1 MTKRHV
7 SKCLI
12 LVVLAGILFASTP
25 LFAQF
30 RSSIEGT
37 VTDSSGAAVAGA
49 QVTLTNQDTGVAITA
64 TSNETGLFRFPSLGL
79 GKYTVVAT
87 KTGFETVKQ
96 ENVALAAEETRTV
109 PLVLKVG
116 QIQETVTITE
126 DAAAI
131 QLAESKIAS
140 GISSQEITELPL
152 TGRNIF
158 DLVSLTPGV
167 TGIGQASGGAFD
179 NNVFSL
185 VNGGQTNANGQ
196 RGDANAF
203 YLDNTYATS
212 NPDPGTYNLTPNP
225 ESIAE
230 VHVAVN
236 DYSAEY
242 GHSSGVVIQAVT
254 KSGTNQFHGSLFEYH
269 TDNDMQ
275 SAFFIP
281 PGSCPDPVP
290 CKPKLATSRRNEFGG
305 SIGGPIQKDKT
316 FAFFSWDQLRS
327 AAAGTLTGTVETPD
341 FVNFMTTNFP
351 NNLSTQL
358 MTKFPALRANAQPP
372 LTVEQLD
379 PNCGTTA
386 PVAGIPCNLDVL
398 ENVSEPVAPKNN
410 GLQWNF
416 RIDRYFRDSKDRV
429 NGSYFRKTPDVI
441 TPNLRPAFD
450 TLNAFAG
457 ITNYANLDWTHT
469 FSPSLLNDAAFGVT
483 RISGLGVCAHCEV
496 PPIGIGTTATS
507 VVGFGIGFA
516 PAEFLQNDFHWRD
529 VLSYNH
535 GKHAWKAGLEI
546 FRDQENDLFSGPQLR
561 PAYTFADN
569 SVAGGVSALF
579 DFANDTPASEGNIN
593 FDLRTGAPAS
603 QNVGYRSTTYGFFV
617 QDDYKVKSNLSI
629 NAGLRWDF
637 SSNPN
642 EVNNR
647 MTNIILGSGA
657 NLQQQVPGAS
667 VQIVPNLL
675 RDHRIGY
682 FAPRLGFAWDPTKQ
696 GKLSIR
702 GGVGVF
708 FNRWPNKVWS
718 DPTRGNPPFEGG
730 PITAVLG
737 NPGPQ
742 PTYGL
747 CQQATNPFNCDFP
760 TGLPVGLNAR
770 GGALPGAGI
779 SSAGGTI
786 PDLKYSYNI
795 ARFVGV
801 QYGITPNW
809 VVEADYTGSHDVHL
823 YSNTNFNRCFGCYS
837 PQTGNQIFVDPGTL
851 YGNANFTPNPFFGN
865 LNLTTNN
872 GWSYHNGGT
881 FSVLHKFT
889 KAFTAQAAFN
899 VGHTVSDIDAPTPG
913 HDSSVAT
920 VYNPYNPSAQ
930 AGPAAFDIQRSFTL
944 HGVWQLPK
952 LSSLNRGLREAFGGW
967 QLSGAGNF
975 ETGYPYTV
983 QDCKNSIDGGA
994 GGVTCVLPNVTAAGR
1009 KGCDKEGFIK
1019 GCLDPTQFS
1028 LPCPLVALSHDVAD
1042 PGITPTQYSYYPAQL
1057 NCSGA
1062 FEGNSGRNAF
1072 RGPGYANVDFSAG
1085 KYFGIP
1091 WFTHEGAKLQIRSDF
1106 FNFFNRVNLNPTS
1119 MGTDLSLIASVA
1131 PSLGAP
1137 GPPVTVSPASIS
1149 SNATTFTKA
1158 QSAYNPRT
1166 IQVAVRIEF

>member
-1 MTKRHV
+1 MTRLRV
-7 SKCLI
+7 SNGL
-12 LVVLAGILFASTP
+12 VLAALAGVLLASSP

-30 RSSIEGT
+30 HSAIEGT
-37 VTDSSGAAVAGA
+37 VTDSSGAAVPAA
-49 QVTLTNQDTGVAITA
+49 QVVLTNQDTGVSQT
-64 TSNETGLFRFPSLGL
+64 TVSNDTGAYHFPSLGL
-79 GKYTVVAT
+79 GKYTLTAT
-87 KTGFETVKQ
+87 KQGFQTVKQ
-96 ENVALAAEETRTV
+96 ENISLAAEEIRTV
-109 PLVLKVG
+109 PLTLKVG
-116 QIQETVTITE
+116 TVAETITITE
-126 DAAAI
+126 DTTAV

-140 GISSQEITELPL
+140 GIGSQEITELPL

-158 DLVSLTPGV
+158 NLVSMTPGV

-212 NPDPGTYNLTPNP
+212 NPDPGVYNLTPNP
-225 ESIAE
+225 ESVAE

-242 GHSSGVVIQAVT
+242 GHSGGLVIQAVT

-269 TDNDMQ
+269 TDNDLRAA
-275 SAFFIP
+275 SFLP
-281 PGSCPDPVP
+281 PGSCPHPVP
-290 CKPKLATSRRNEFGG
+290 CQPGITVSRRNEFGG
-305 SIGGPIQKDKT
+305 SIGGPIQKDKM
-316 FAFFSWDQLRS
+316 FAFFSWDQLKS
-327 AAAGTLTGTVETPD
+327 AAAGTLTGQVETAD

-358 MTKFPALRANAQPP
+358 LTKFPAQRPSPSNILKVQD
-372 LTVEQLD
+372 LD
-379 PNCGTTA
+379 PGCGTTA
-386 PVAGIPCNLDVL
+386 PVAGITCGLDVL

-410 GLQWNF
+410 GLQFNF
-416 RIDRYFRDSKDRV
+416 RIDRYLRDGKDRI

-469 FSPSLLNDAAFGVT
+469 FSPSLLNDAAFGIT

-496 PPIGIGTTATS
+496 PPIGIGSAT
-507 VVGFGIGFA
+507 GFGIGFA

-529 VLSYNH
+529 VISYNH
-535 GKHAWKAGLEI
+535 GKHAWKAGLEV

-561 PAYTFADN
+561 PTYGFVNN
-569 SVAGGVSALF
+569 SPAGGVNALF
-579 DFANDTPASEGNIN
+579 DFANDVPDSEGNIN

-603 QNVGYRSTTYGFFV
+603 QNVGYRSTTYGFFA
-617 QDDYKVKSNLSI
+617 QDDYKVKSNFSI

-642 EVNNR
+642 EVNGR

-702 GGVGVF
+702 GGMGVF

-742 PTYGL
+742 PAYGL

-760 TGLPVGLNAR
+760 SGLPVGLNPR

-779 SSAGGTI
+779 SSAGGTL

-795 ARFVGV
+795 ARFLGV

-809 VVEADYTGSHDVHL
+809 VVEADYSGSHDVHL
-823 YSNTNFNRCFGCYS
+823 YANTNVNRCFGCYNL
-837 PQTGNQIFVDPGTL
+837 QTGTQIFQDPGNL
-851 YGNANFTPNPFFGN
+851 YGNSNFTPNPFFGA
-865 LNLTTNN
+865 LNLTTND
-872 GWSYHNGGT
+872 GWSYYNGGT
-881 FSVLHKFT
+881 FSVLHKFNRT
-889 KAFTAQAAFN
+889 FTAQASFN

-913 HDSSVAT
+913 HDSSFGT
-920 VYNPYNPSAQ
+920 VYNPYNPAAQ
-930 AGPAAFDIQRSFTL
+930 AGPAAFDIQHGFTL
-944 HGVWQLPK
+944 HGVWELPK
-952 LSSLNRGLREAFGGW
+952 LSGMNTAIRQAIGGW

-975 ETGYPYTV
+975 ESGYPYTV
-983 QDCKNSIDGGA
+983 QNCNQSID
-994 GGVTCVLPNVTAAGR
+994 GGVTCVLPNVTSAGR
-1009 KGCDKEGFIK
+1009 KGCDKAGFIK
-1019 GCLDPTQFS
+1019 GCLDATQFS
-1028 LPCPLVALSHDVAD
+1028 LPCPLIALSHDVPDA
-1042 PGITPTQYSYYPAQL
+1042 PPAPANQFSYYPAQL
-1057 NCSGA
+1057 NCSGG
-1062 FEGNSGRNAF
+1062 FEGNSGRNTL
-1072 RGPGYANVDFSAG
+1072 RGPGYANLDFSAG
-1085 KYFGIP
+1085 KYFNVP
-1091 WFTHEGAKLQIRSDF
+1091 WFTHEGAKLQIRGDF
-1106 FNFFNRVNLNPTS
+1106 FNVFNRTNLNPTTMS
-1119 MGTDLSLIASVA
+1119 TDLQFVYPSPA
-1131 PSLGAP
+1131 PVNGAP
-1137 GPPVTVSPASIS
+1137 GPPVTISPSTIS
-1149 SNATTFTKA
+1149 SSNSSLTKV
-1158 QSAYNPRT
+1158 QGAYNPRT
-1166 IQVAVRIEF
+1166 IQVAVRLEF